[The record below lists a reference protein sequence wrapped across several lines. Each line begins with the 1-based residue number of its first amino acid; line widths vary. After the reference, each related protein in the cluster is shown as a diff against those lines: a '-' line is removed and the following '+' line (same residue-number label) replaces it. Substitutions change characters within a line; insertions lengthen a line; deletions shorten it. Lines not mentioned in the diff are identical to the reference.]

1 MLCQKQTMNSKC
13 PPLLDNLHVHSV
25 QLHFIILTI
34 HIESHL
40 SREKNE
46 KGDDWL
52 K

>member
-1 MLCQKQTMNSKC
+1 MLCQKQPMNSVC
-13 PPLLDNLHVHSV
+13 PPPLVNMHMHSV

-34 HIESHL
+34 HTESHL
-40 SREKNE
+40 SREKSE